1 MGKAIDL
8 KKIGNIKG
16 LFHERIGMIKDKKG
30 KDLRKTEEIRKRCK
44 NKQTNKT
51 IQKRS

>member
-16 LFHERIGMIKDKKG
+16 LFHERIGMIKDKNG
-30 KDLRKTEEIRKRCK
+30 KDLRKLYF
-44 NKQTNKT
+44 KT
-51 IQKRS
+51 WMIKKPKWK